1 MGHLEWSRVRY
12 FSWKSQTNKGMDIR
26 SNELKLV
33 LGKHMQVETTRAS
46 KETKRELCLQAFG
59 RHLN

>member
-1 MGHLEWSRVRY
+1 MVKSEIFQLEV
-12 FSWKSQTNKGMDIR
+12 TNKGMDIR
-26 SNELKLV
+26 SNELRLV

-46 KETKRELCLQAFG
+46 KETKRELCLQAFD